1 MKVDFLRHA
10 QSIFNANL
18 TSEKDCDLTDLGKH
32 QASEVQGEYDVVFC
46 SVMKRAQQTL
56 AYSKIKSG
64 RVIYTLHCRE
74 KRVDICDFL
83 VDENETD
90 KESDEE
96 LQERIAVFL
105 SFLKSTVSPH
115 QSVLVV
121 SHGDFIHALGKKS
134 KSYPQ
139 NTEIQSFDV

>member
-18 TSEKDCDLTDLGKH
+18 TSEKDCDLTELGKQ
-32 QASEVQGEYDVVFC
+32 QASAVEGEYDIVFC

-56 AYSKIKSG
+56 AFSKIKRG

-83 VDENETD
+83 PDEDETK

-96 LQERIAVFL
+96 LQQRITAFL
-105 SFLKSTVSPH
+105 SFVKSNVSPY
-115 QSVLVV
+115 QTVLVV

-134 KSYPQ
+134 KPYPQ
-139 NTEIQSFDV
+139 NAEIQSFDV